1 MEASFN
7 AQDLRLPVFTYVIRC
22 VDTRWRSEVKLTA
35 SNTGRSKQ
43 IRKRSQRDKAEVAAI
58 TCEHTCTQ
66 LTINPQRVARSS
78 EDCCRKV
85 SVQAFLVSYFLPVF
99 PPFSATSRT
108 KGLAARAIQDPQ
120 LLRTTADGS
129 SGSRREARYDRPFCV
144 YHPRELN
151 PSLPCLS
158 YHHDPS
164 SPIACQ
170 QHRPDI
176 NLLSTTSPPPPRRFT
191 HARRHKQPRRR
202 IPTHSAL

>member
-35 SNTGRSKQ
+35 SNMGRSKQ

-66 LTINPQRVARSS
+66 LTISSQRVARSS

-164 SPIACQ
+164 SLTCQ
-170 QHRPDI
+170 QHRLAI
-176 NLLSTTSPPPPRRFT
+176 ILLF
-191 HARRHKQPRRR
+191 
-202 IPTHSAL
+202 